1 MGLKQYNNIVS
12 SESLIS
18 TEYNK
23 IDWWRL
29 IFGPFNQFVRLV
41 STSDIT
47 RIEQPGL
54 LLPIFLG
61 KLTTYATIAQHIRDA
76 LVSIHPIGMS
86 FSVIATAMSIWSV
99 YTGGIKYNHNKG
111 DNSAFFDKLNQIK
124 NPYYYIISNQMK
136 DIDVA
141 NEAVYKEW
149 ENSVKQFE
157 ELIDLAIKNICVPIP
172 ERPMQ
177 LGEKNLLKLYSPEK
191 FNNEVKASLGYI
203 DIKLQNI
210 GDDAL
215 AKKWQ
220 DLVQRLIECSTKA
233 FNYIGKNITN

>member
-23 IDWWRL
+23 TDWYRLFFGGFNQIYRL
-29 IFGPFNQFVRLV
+29 ISNA
-41 STSDIT
+41 DKT

-54 LLPIFLG
+54 LLNIFLG
-61 KLTTYATIAQHIRDA
+61 KMATFGNIAMHFRDGIANPVA
-76 LVSIHPIGMS
+76 LMVS
-86 FSVIATAMSIWSV
+86 VWSMW
-99 YTGGIKYNHNKG
+99 TGGIKYNRNKG
-111 DNSAFFDKLNQIK
+111 DNSAFFEKLDQIK
-124 NPYYYIISNQMK
+124 NPYYYIINNQMK
-136 DIDVA
+136 GIDVA
-141 NEAVYKEW
+141 NEATYKEW
-149 ENSVKQFE
+149 ENNVKQFE
-157 ELIDLAIKNICVPIP
+157 ELIDITIEEICVPIP

-177 LGEKNLLKLYSPEK
+177 LGEKNLLALYNPEK
-191 FNNEVKASLGYI
+191 FNAEVKSSMAAI

-220 DLVQRLIECSTKA
+220 SLVQRLVECSTKA
-233 FNYIGKNITN
+233 FNYIGKNITK